1 MGWVA
6 RFAESYKRNK
16 NQLCVFV
23 TTEPVSLEEISGPRY
38 QVSARKAEN
47 FSCNCVNGASSMT
60 LEVVQCLGSEACG

>member
-23 TTEPVSLEEISGPRY
+23 TTEPVSLAEISGPRTR
-38 QVSARKAEN
+38 SRGSKAEN
-47 FSCNCVNGASSMT
+47 FSCNCVNGACSAKRQPP
-60 LEVVQCLGSEACG
+60 LEQIL